1 MSKYKVT
8 LEETVL
14 YVIEVEAKDEDEA
27 ATVAEEVF
35 VQSEIANEFFIGV
48 KERDAVSIVK
58 L

>member
-8 LEETVL
+8 IEEVAL
-14 YVIEVEAKDEDEA
+14 YTIEVEAKDEDDA
-27 ATVAEEVF
+27 ATLAEEVF
-35 VQSEIANEFFIGV
+35 VQSPNVNEFFVAV

>member
-14 YVIEVEAKDEDEA
+14 YVIEVEADDEDAA
-27 ATVAEEVF
+27 ATLAEEVF
-35 VQSEIANEFFIGV
+35 VQASNYEEFFANV
-48 KERDAVSIVK
+48 KERDAVSVVK

>member
-8 LEETVL
+8 LEEVAL
-14 YVIEVEAKDEDEA
+14 YVIEVEADDEDTA
-27 ATVAEEVF
+27 ATLAEEVF
-35 VQSEIANEFFIGV
+35 VQSEGVNEFFVGV